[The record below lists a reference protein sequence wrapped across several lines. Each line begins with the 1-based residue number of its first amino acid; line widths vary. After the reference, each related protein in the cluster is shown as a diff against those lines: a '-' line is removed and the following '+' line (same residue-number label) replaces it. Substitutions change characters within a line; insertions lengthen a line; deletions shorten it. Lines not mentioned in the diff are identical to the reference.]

1 MAEIRK
7 QALLASGVQIE
18 GLQQP
23 SGSGAPT
30 TKKVVYGNRKKK
42 DPVAKDVSP
51 APESRPRSPKPLAI
65 VEKPIE
71 EIPANGDAKSDWEAS
86 SDENH
91 DDAKAQGEAVK
102 DSWDASSDDEE
113 KPRKLYNNFIMNLRL
128 IYDQQNLLNPWQR
141 ITSSLQRPHLPQRQN
156 QHRNQLLPNQH
167 PMGRRLSNLLR
178 KRNHPIPRSRTMM
191 TTMTT
196 TTTIPRTL
204 TDHQK
209 KN

>member
-23 SGSGAPT
+23 SGSGAT
-30 TKKVVYGNRKKK
+30 AVKKVVYGNRKKKDPVAK

-65 VEKPIE
+65 VEKPTE
-71 EIPANGDAKSDWEAS
+71 AIPANGDAKSDWEAS
-86 SDENH
+86 SDEDH

-113 KPRKLYNNFIMNLRL
+113 KSRKFERF
-128 IYDQQNLLNPWQR
+128 
-141 ITSSLQRPHLPQRQN
+141 
-156 QHRNQLLPNQH
+156 
-167 PMGRRLSNLLR
+167 
-178 KRNHPIPRSRTMM
+178 
-191 TTMTT
+191 
-196 TTTIPRTL
+196 
-204 TDHQK
+204 
-209 KN
+209 

>member
-18 GLQQP
+18 GLQQS
-23 SGSGAPT
+23 SGSGGPAV
-30 TKKVVYGNRKKK
+30 KKVVYGNRKKK

-51 APESRPRSPKPLAI
+51 APESRPRSPKPLPT

-71 EIPANGDAKSDWEAS
+71 TIPANGDAKSDWEAS

-113 KPRKLYNNFIMNLRL
+113 KSRKFERF
-128 IYDQQNLLNPWQR
+128 
-141 ITSSLQRPHLPQRQN
+141 
-156 QHRNQLLPNQH
+156 
-167 PMGRRLSNLLR
+167 
-178 KRNHPIPRSRTMM
+178 
-191 TTMTT
+191 
-196 TTTIPRTL
+196 
-204 TDHQK
+204 
-209 KN
+209 